1 MAVEPVTPMQDNEM
15 VSTDTWPDD
24 VSHTGPSHPAM
35 GLLMSQVLDQ
45 TTEGVLVSDGDG
57 VIIYA
62 NEPLL
67 ELFGYDAE
75 NLIGQSVGVLLPES
89 VRDQHG
95 HLVAE
100 FMRSA
105 RLSRPMGRDD
115 LDFEGC
121 RANGSCFSIDV
132 QLNTLPGTSLVVV
145 TVRDM
150 TDERKAAVDIAIA
163 KIDLANA
170 KAQNDRL
177 SESLD
182 LVIQRLF
189 ALGTSVVA
197 GTAKDSATDE
207 RLTAAV
213 HGIDEVIATV
223 QTTRRATRT

>member
-15 VSTDTWPDD
+15 VSTDTCPSN
-24 VSHTGPSHPAM
+24 VSDTGPRHPAM
-35 GLLMSQVLDQ
+35 GALMSQILDQ
-45 TTEGVLVSDGDG
+45 TTDGMLVSDDDG

-62 NEPLL
+62 NKPLH
-67 ELFGYDAE
+67 ELFGYDTGT
-75 NLIGQSVGVLLPES
+75 LIGQPVEVLLPDS

-105 RLSRPMGRDD
+105 RSSRPMGRED
-115 LDFEGC
+115 LDFEGR
-121 RANGSCFSIDV
+121 RADGSCFSIDV
-132 QLNTLPGTSLVVV
+132 QLNALPGTTLVVV

-170 KAQNDRL
+170 KAQNDSLRD
-177 SESLD
+177 SLD

-223 QTTRRATRT
+223 QTTRRATRP